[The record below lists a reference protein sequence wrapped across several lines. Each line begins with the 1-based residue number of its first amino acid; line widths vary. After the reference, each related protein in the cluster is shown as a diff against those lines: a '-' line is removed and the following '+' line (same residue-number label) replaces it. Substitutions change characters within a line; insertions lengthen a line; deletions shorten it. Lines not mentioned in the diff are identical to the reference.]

1 MHISSGF
8 EITKQAKSH
17 NMKDVYIV
25 SAVRTPMG
33 SFGGALS
40 TVSATQLGAT
50 AIKGALEKANISADN
65 VDEVFMGNVLQA
77 NLGQAP
83 ARQAALFAGLGQ
95 DVPCTTVNKVCASGM
110 KSISLG
116 AQTILAGDNDIVV
129 VGGMENMSAVPHY
142 YNARTAT
149 KLGDVKMV
157 DGMVKDGLT
166 DVYNRVHMGVCAEK
180 CATEENFSREEQDN
194 FAIESYNRAAKA
206 WADGKF
212 ANEVVP
218 VEVPQRRGEPVIVAE
233 DEEYKNVKMEKIPN
247 LRPVFDKEGTVTAAN
262 ASTLNDGASALILA
276 SAEAVEKYGLKP
288 IAKVVGYGDAAREP
302 EWFTMAPSKAVPV
315 ALKKANLEI
324 SDIDYWELN
333 QAFSVVGLANTKAL
347 GLDLAKVD
355 VNGGAVALGHPL
367 GNSGSRII
375 VTLINVL
382 KQNGGK
388 YGAAGICNGGGGASA
403 MVIENID

>member
-149 KLGDVKMV
+149 KLGDVKMF

-347 GLDLAKVD
+347 GLDPAKVD